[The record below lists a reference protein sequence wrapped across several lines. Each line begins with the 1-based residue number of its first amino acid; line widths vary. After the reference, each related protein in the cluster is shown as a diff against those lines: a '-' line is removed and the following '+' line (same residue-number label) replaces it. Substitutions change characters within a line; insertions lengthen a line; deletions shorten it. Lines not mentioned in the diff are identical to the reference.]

1 MVVVSAH
8 RSYTEAGKKLN
19 SKGGVFEMQT
29 ILQNWEK
36 IARVLGALAAAV
48 VIAVVV
54 NFILFKILKRISRQF
69 KDLPD
74 NSISRRCSSVTRWLI
89 IVLAVRFVIPML
101 ALSEQF
107 AEPVTH
113 LLSLVMIAL
122 FSALLIK
129 LTYVFDD
136 FILHRFSV
144 SEKDNLKARKVH
156 TQLNVLKR
164 IFTVV
169 VILIAVATMLMT
181 FERVRTLGTALLA
194 SAGIVGI
201 VIGMAAQKTIGTFIA
216 GLQIAITQ
224 PIRIDDVVIVENEW
238 GRIEEITLTYIVV
251 RIWDLR
257 RLVVPITYFIEK
269 PFQNWTRVS
278 ADLLGTVFLYVD
290 YTVSVEAVRKE
301 LRSILESLSQ
311 WDKKVCAVQVTNAT
325 DRTIELRALM
335 SAADAPSLWELRCIV
350 RERLIDF
357 IRKNYPDV
365 LPKLRAELEQPLPTP
380 KK

>member
-1 MVVVSAH
+1 
-8 RSYTEAGKKLN
+8 
-19 SKGGVFEMQT
+19 MQM

-36 IARVLGALAAAV
+36 IAWVLGVPAV
-48 VIAVVV
+48 AIVIAVIAH
-54 NFILFKILKRISRQF
+54 FILFKILKKISRQF

-74 NSISRRCSSVTRWLI
+74 NSIARRCSSVTRWLI
-89 IVLAVRFVIPML
+89 IALAVRFVIPML
-101 ALSEQF
+101 ALSERF
-107 AEPVTH
+107 AEPVMH
-113 LLSLVMIAL
+113 VLSLVLIAF

-144 SEKDNLKARKVH
+144 SERDNLKARKVH

-164 IFTVV
+164 IFIVI

-181 FERVRTLGTALLA
+181 FERVRALGTAMLA

-238 GRIEEITLTYIVV
+238 GRIEEMTLTYVVV

-269 PFQNWTRVS
+269 PFQNWTRIS

-290 YTVSVEAVRKE
+290 YTVPVEAIRKE
-301 LRSILESLSQ
+301 LRDILESLPQ

-325 DRTIELRALM
+325 ERTVELRALM
-335 SAADAPSLWELRCIV
+335 SAADASSMWEMRCIV

-357 IRKNYPDV
+357 IRKNYPAA
-365 LPKLRAELEQPLPTP
+365 LPKLRAELGQSLPTP